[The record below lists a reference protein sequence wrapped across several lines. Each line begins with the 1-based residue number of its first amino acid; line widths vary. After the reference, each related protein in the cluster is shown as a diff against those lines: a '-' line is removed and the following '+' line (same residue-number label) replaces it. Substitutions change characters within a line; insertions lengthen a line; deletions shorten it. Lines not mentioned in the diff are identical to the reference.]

1 MTLSITALHKPQGDQ
16 VVTAL
21 GNLPGPDDY
30 MSHDDLVALAR
41 QIQQASIDNQRLAH
55 APLLFGGNWHRGTGI
70 VSRHDMTPN
79 YLEYPTLEES
89 CDFEPIGIDSE
100 GGSHD

>member
-30 MSHDDLVALAR
+30 MSHADLVALAR
-41 QIQQASIDNQRLAH
+41 QIQQASIDNQRMAY
-55 APLLFGGNWHRGTGI
+55 APL
-70 VSRHDMTPN
+70 RHPATPN
-79 YLEYPTLEES
+79 FLEYPTFEES
-89 CDFEPIGIDSE
+89 CDFEPAGIGSE
-100 GGSHD
+100 GGSHDN

>member
-1 MTLSITALHKPQGDQ
+1 MTRSITALHTLQGDQ

-41 QIQQASIDNQRLAH
+41 QIQQASIDNQWLANEPPRH
-55 APLLFGGNWHRGTGI
+55 PATPDPLEH
-70 VSRHDMTPN
+70 
-79 YLEYPTLEES
+79 PTFEES
-89 CDFEPIGIDSE
+89 CDFEPVPM
-100 GGSHD
+100 GGRSNHEN

>member
-1 MTLSITALHKPQGDQ
+1 MTRSITALHKPQGDQ

-41 QIQQASIDNQRLAH
+41 QIQQASIDNQRLAY
-55 APLLFGGNWHRGTGI
+55 APL
-70 VSRHDMTPN
+70 RHPATN
-79 YLEYPTLEES
+79 YLEFPEPPTFDES
-89 CDFEPIGIDSE
+89 CDFEPAGIGSE
-100 GGSHD
+100 GGSNDN

>member
-41 QIQQASIDNQRLAH
+41 QIQQASIDNQRMAY
-55 APLLFGGNWHRGTGI
+55 APLGHPA
-70 VSRHDMTPN
+70 TPN
-79 YLEYPTLEES
+79 FLEHPTLEES
-89 CDFEPIGIDSE
+89 CDFEPVGIDSE

>member
-1 MTLSITALHKPQGDQ
+1 MTRSITALHTLQGDQ

-41 QIQQASIDNQRLAH
+41 QIQQASIDNQRLAY
-55 APLLFGGNWHRGTGI
+55 APL
-70 VSRHDMTPN
+70 RHPATPN
-79 YLEYPTLEES
+79 YLEFPEPPTFDES
-89 CDFEPIGIDSE
+89 CNFEPVGIDSE
-100 GGSHD
+100 GGSHDN

>member
-1 MTLSITALHKPQGDQ
+1 MKVITALHKLQGDQ

-41 QIQQASIDNQRLAH
+41 QIQQASIDNQRLAY
-55 APLLFGGNWHRGTGI
+55 APL
-70 VSRHDMTPN
+70 RHPATPN
-79 YLEYPTLEES
+79 YLEYPSFDES
-89 CDFEPIGIDSE
+89 ADMDPCMLRGR
-100 GGSHD
+100 HD

>member
-1 MTLSITALHKPQGDQ
+1 MTRTITALHKPQGDQ

-21 GNLPGPDDY
+21 GGLPGPDDY

-41 QIQQASIDNQRLAH
+41 QIQQASIDNQRLAY
-55 APLLFGGNWHRGTGI
+55 APL
-70 VSRHDMTPN
+70 RHPATPN
-79 YLEYPTLEES
+79 YLEYPSFEES
-89 CDFEPIGIDSE
+89 CDFEPVGIGIE

>member
-1 MTLSITALHKPQGDQ
+1 MRTIKALHKPQGDQ

-41 QIQQASIDNQRLAH
+41 QIQQASIDNQRMANER
-55 APLLFGGNWHRGTGI
+55 PLLVGGNWHRGTGI
-70 VSRHDMTPN
+70 TSRHDMTPN
-79 YLEYPTLEES
+79 HHEFPTFEES
-89 CDFEPIGIDSE
+89 ASFDPVGIDSE